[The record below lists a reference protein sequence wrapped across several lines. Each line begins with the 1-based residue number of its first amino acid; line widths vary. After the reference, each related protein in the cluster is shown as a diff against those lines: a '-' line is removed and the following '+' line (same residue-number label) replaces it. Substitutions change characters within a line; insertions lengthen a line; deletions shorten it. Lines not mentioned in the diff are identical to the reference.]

1 MAKSAKA
8 SRPPPTRKMRCAIY
22 TRKSSEE
29 GLEQAF
35 NSLDAQREACAAFI
49 LSQKHEGWTVLP
61 MLYDDGGF
69 SGGTMDRPA
78 LQRLLDDI
86 REGQVDVVVVY
97 KIDRL
102 TRSLFDFAKIV
113 EAFDAH
119 GVSFVSIT
127 QQFNTTT
134 SMGRLTLNV
143 LLSFAQFEREVAG
156 ERIRDKIAASKKKG
170 MWMGGLPS
178 LGYDVQNRKLVV
190 NEEEART
197 VVHIFRRYGELR
209 SVRVLQEELDV
220 AGIRSKRRIL
230 ADGSPFGGQK
240 LSRGALY
247 LMLQNR
253 IYRGEITHKGNA
265 YLAEHQPIV
274 DKVLWDQVQ
283 AILAENRVDRA
294 TGPAAKQPSLLAGLI
309 FDESGERLTP
319 SHAVKKGTR
328 YRYYVSRSLIVGT
341 AKDKSTGR
349 RIPAAN
355 LETLVITKLRSF
367 LADEGAVLNVIREEH
382 VDGAAQSR
390 LIGRGVK
397 IAKEIESLR
406 PDQMRA
412 MLITL
417 ISRIDIRPDCV
428 EISVCRSRLVE
439 LLGSG
444 SIDLV
449 TQQGTPDNEAKD
461 VLTMTVKARLQRV
474 GREMKMLVEN
484 TDDQTIAD
492 PALLR
497 IVARAHDI
505 KERLMQKS
513 GLNLY
518 AIASQEHVTPGYIS
532 RLLRLSSL
540 APDIITAI
548 VNGKNPPQLTA
559 KKLMR
564 LALEIPVDWTAQ
576 LKLLGFHAR

>member
-8 SRPPPTRKMRCAIY
+8 SRPPTGKMRCAIY

-35 NSLDAQREACAAFI
+35 NSLDAQREACAAFV
-49 LSQKHEGWTVLP
+49 LSQKHEGWVVLP
-61 MLYDDGGF
+61 ALYDDGGF

-86 REGQVDVVVVY
+86 RAGQVDVVVVY

-113 EAFDAH
+113 EAFDAR

-190 NEEEART
+190 NEEEAGT
-197 VVHIFRRYGELR
+197 VVHIFRRYVELR
-209 SVRVLQEELDV
+209 SVRVLQAELDA

-230 ADGSPFGGQK
+230 ADGTPFGGQK

-253 IYRGEITHKGNA
+253 ICRGEITHKGNA
-265 YLAEHQPIV
+265 YPGEHQPII
-274 DKVLWDQVQ
+274 DRALWDEVQ

-294 TGPAAKQPSLLAGLI
+294 TRADAKQPSLLAGLI

-349 RIPAAN
+349 RIPASN
-355 LETLVITKLRSF
+355 LETLIITKLRSF

-390 LIGRGVK
+390 LIARGVK
-397 IAKEIESLR
+397 IAKEIESLT
-406 PDQMRA
+406 PDRIRA
-412 MLITL
+412 MLMTL
-417 ISRIDIRPDCV
+417 ISRADIRPDCV
-428 EISVCRSRLVE
+428 EISVRRSRLVE

-449 TQQGTPDNEAKD
+449 TQRATPDDEAEA
-461 VLTMTVKARLQRV
+461 VLTLTVRARLQRV

-484 TDDQTIAD
+484 TDDQTEAD
-492 PALLR
+492 PTLLR

-505 KERLMQKS
+505 QERLMQKS
-513 GLNLY
+513 GLTLH
-518 AIASQEHVTPGYIS
+518 AIASQEHVTPGYVS

-564 LALEIPVDWTAQ
+564 LALEIPFDWTAQ
-576 LKLLGFHAR
+576 RKLLGFHAR

>member
-8 SRPPPTRKMRCAIY
+8 PRPPTRKMRCAIY

-35 NSLDAQREACAAFI
+35 NSLDAQREACAAFV
-49 LSQKHEGWTVLP
+49 LSQKHEGWTVLQT
-61 MLYDDGGF
+61 LYDDGGF

-78 LQRLLDDI
+78 LKLLLGDI
-86 REGQVDVVVVY
+86 GAGKVDVVVVY

-113 EAFDAH
+113 EAFDAR

-190 NEEEART
+190 NKEEAGT
-197 VVHIFRRYGELR
+197 VLHIFRRYVEFR
-209 SVRVLQEELDV
+209 SVRVLQAELDA

-230 ADGSPFGGQK
+230 EDGTPFGGQK

-265 YLAEHQPIV
+265 YPAEHQPIV
-274 DKVLWDQVQ
+274 DEVLWDQVQ
-283 AILAENRVDRA
+283 AILAENRVDRSIGA
-294 TGPAAKQPSLLAGLI
+294 GAKQPSLLAGLI

-349 RIPAAN
+349 RIPASN
-355 LETLVITKLRSF
+355 LETLVITKLQSF

-382 VDGAAQSR
+382 VDGVAQNR
-390 LIGRGVK
+390 LIARGVE
-397 IAKEIESLR
+397 IAKEIESLT
-406 PDQMRA
+406 PDRIRA
-412 MLITL
+412 MLMTL
-417 ISRIDIRPDCV
+417 ISRVDIRPDCV
-428 EISVCRSRLVE
+428 EISVPRSRLIE

-444 SIDLV
+444 SIDLG
-449 TQQGTPDNEAKD
+449 THQGTPANEGMP
-461 VLTMTVKARLQRV
+461 VLTLTVRARLQRV

-484 TDDQTIAD
+484 TDDQTEAD

-505 KERLMQKS
+505 QEHLMQKS
-513 GLNLY
+513 GLTLH
-518 AIASQEHVTPGYIS
+518 AIASPGARYA
-532 RLLRLSSL
+532 RLRLSSL
-540 APDIITAI
+540 APFF
-548 VNGKNPPQLTA
+548 VG
-559 KKLMR
+559 
-564 LALEIPVDWTAQ
+564 
-576 LKLLGFHAR
+576 ARYHHCDC

>member
-8 SRPPPTRKMRCAIY
+8 SRPPTRKMRCAIY

-35 NSLDAQREACAAFI
+35 NSLDAQREACAAFV
-49 LSQKHEGWTVLP
+49 LSQKHEGWVVLP
-61 MLYDDGGF
+61 ALYDDGGF

-86 REGQVDVVVVY
+86 RAGQVDVVVVY

-113 EAFDAH
+113 EAFDAR

-190 NEEEART
+190 NEEEAGT
-197 VVHIFRRYGELR
+197 VVHIFRRYVELR
-209 SVRVLQEELDV
+209 SVRVLQAELDA

-230 ADGSPFGGQK
+230 ADGTPFGGQK

-265 YLAEHQPIV
+265 YPAEHQPIV

-294 TGPAAKQPSLLAGLI
+294 IGADAKQPSLLAGLI

-367 LADEGAVLNVIREEH
+367 LADEGAILDAIRHEYA
-382 VDGAAQSR
+382 DGECPEPANHSWPLESR
-390 LIGRGVK
+390 KRSN
-397 IAKEIESLR
+397 SLR
-406 PDQMRA
+406 Q
-412 MLITL
+412 T
-417 ISRIDIRPDCV
+417 
-428 EISVCRSRLVE
+428 
-439 LLGSG
+439 GS
-444 SIDLV
+444 
-449 TQQGTPDNEAKD
+449 
-461 VLTMTVKARLQRV
+461 
-474 GREMKMLVEN
+474 
-484 TDDQTIAD
+484 
-492 PALLR
+492 
-497 IVARAHDI
+497 
-505 KERLMQKS
+505 
-513 GLNLY
+513 
-518 AIASQEHVTPGYIS
+518 
-532 RLLRLSSL
+532 
-540 APDIITAI
+540 APC
-548 VNGKNPPQLTA
+548 
-559 KKLMR
+559 
-564 LALEIPVDWTAQ
+564 
-576 LKLLGFHAR
+576 

>member
-8 SRPPPTRKMRCAIY
+8 SRPPSRKMRCAIY

-35 NSLDAQREACAAFI
+35 NSLDAQREACAAFV

-61 MLYDDGGF
+61 TLYDDGGF
-69 SGGTMDRPA
+69 SGGTLDRPA
-78 LQRLLDDI
+78 LKRLLADI
-86 REGQVDVVVVY
+86 GAGKVDVVVVY

-113 EAFDAH
+113 EIFDAR

-127 QQFNTTT
+127 QQFNTST

-143 LLSFAQFEREVAG
+143 LLSFAQFERELAG

-190 NEEEART
+190 NEEEAGT
-197 VVHIFRRYGELR
+197 VVHIFRRYVELR
-209 SVRVLQEELDV
+209 SVRVLQAELD
-220 AGIRSKRRIL
+220 AAEIRSKPRIL
-230 ADGSPFGGQK
+230 ADGTPFGGQK

-247 LMLQNR
+247 LMLPNR

-265 YLAEHQPIV
+265 YPGEHPAIIE
-274 DKVLWDQVQ
+274 KELWDEVQ
-283 AILAENRVDRA
+283 AVLAENRVDRA
-294 TGPAAKQPSLLAGLI
+294 TRVDAKQPSLLAGLI
-309 FDESGERLTP
+309 FDKSGERLTP

-328 YRYYVSRSLIVGT
+328 YRYYVSRSLIVGA

-355 LETLVITKLRSF
+355 LETLVITRLRSF
-367 LADEGAVLNVIREEH
+367 LADEGAVLNVIREEY
-382 VDGAAQSR
+382 VDGAAQGR
-390 LIGRGVK
+390 LIARGVK
-397 IAKEIESLR
+397 IAKEIESLT
-406 PDQMRA
+406 PDRIRA
-412 MLITL
+412 MLMTL
-417 ISRIDIRPDCV
+417 IGRVDIRPDRV
-428 EISVCRSRLVE
+428 EISVRRSRLVE

-444 SIDLV
+444 SIELV
-449 TQQGTPDNEAKD
+449 TQGTPDNEAKD
-461 VLTMTVKARLQRV
+461 ILMLTVRARLQRV

-484 TDDQTIAD
+484 TDDQIEAD
-492 PALLR
+492 PALLQ

-505 KERLMQKS
+505 QERLMQKS
-513 GLNLY
+513 GLTLH
-518 AIASQEHVTPGYIS
+518 AIASQEHVTPGYVS

-564 LALEIPVDWTAQ
+564 LALEIPVEWNAQ
-576 LKLLGFHAR
+576 RKLLGFHAR

>member
-1 MAKSAKA
+1 
-8 SRPPPTRKMRCAIY
+8 
-22 TRKSSEE
+22 
-29 GLEQAF
+29 
-35 NSLDAQREACAAFI
+35 
-49 LSQKHEGWTVLP
+49 
-61 MLYDDGGF
+61 
-69 SGGTMDRPA
+69 MDRPA
-78 LQRLLDDI
+78 LQRLLGDI
-86 REGQVDVVVVY
+86 RAGQVDVVVVY

-113 EAFDAH
+113 EAFDAR

-143 LLSFAQFEREVAG
+143 LLSFAQFEREVAS

-178 LGYDVQNRKLVV
+178 LGYDVQNRRLVV
-190 NEEEART
+190 NEEEAGT
-197 VVHIFRRYGELR
+197 VGHIFRRYVELR
-209 SVRVLQEELDV
+209 SVRVLQEELD
-220 AGIRSKRRIL
+220 AAEIRSKRRIL
-230 ADGSPFGGQK
+230 ADGTPFGGQK

-247 LMLQNR
+247 LMLQNH

-265 YLAEHQPIV
+265 YPAEHQPIV
-274 DKVLWDQVQ
+274 DEVLWDQVQ

-294 TGPAAKQPSLLAGLI
+294 TGMDAKQPSLLAGLI

-319 SHAVKKGTR
+319 SHAVKKATR

-349 RIPAAN
+349 RIPASN
-355 LETLVITKLRSF
+355 LETLIITKLRSF

-390 LIGRGVK
+390 LIARGVK
-397 IAKEIESLR
+397 IAKEIESLT
-406 PDQMRA
+406 PDRIRA
-412 MLITL
+412 MLMTL
-417 ISRIDIRPDCV
+417 LSRVDIRPDCV
-428 EISVCRSRLVE
+428 EISVRRSRLIE

-449 TQQGTPDNEAKD
+449 TQRGTPDNEAKD
-461 VLTMTVKARLQRV
+461 ILTLTVRARLQRV

-484 TDDQTIAD
+484 SDDQTEAD

-497 IVARAHDI
+497 IVARAHDLQ
-505 KERLMQKS
+505 ERLMQKT
-513 GLNLY
+513 GLTLHD
-518 AIASQEHVTPGYIS
+518 IAGQEHVTPCYVS

-548 VNGKNPPQLTA
+548 VDGKNPPQLTA

-564 LALEIPVDWTAQ
+564 LALQIPVDWIAQ
-576 LKLLGFHAR
+576 RKLLGFHAG

>member
-1 MAKSAKA
+1 MAKSGKA
-8 SRPPPTRKMRCAIY
+8 SRPPTGKMRCAIY

-35 NSLDAQREACAAFI
+35 NSLDAQREACAAFVI
-49 LSQKHEGWTVLP
+49 SQKHEGWVVLST
-61 MLYDDGGF
+61 LYDDGGF

-78 LQRLLDDI
+78 RQRLLTDI
-86 REGQVDVVVVY
+86 RADQVDVVVVY

-113 EAFDAH
+113 EAFDAR

-143 LLSFAQFEREVAG
+143 LLSFAQFEREVSD
-156 ERIRDKIAASKKKG
+156 ERICDKIAASKKKG

-190 NEEEART
+190 NKEEAGT
-197 VVHIFRRYGELR
+197 VVHIFRRYVQLR
-209 SVRVLQEELDV
+209 SVRALRAELDA

-230 ADGSPFGGQK
+230 ADGTPLGGQK

-265 YLAEHQPIV
+265 YPGEHPAIIE
-274 DKVLWDQVQ
+274 KELWDEVQVV
-283 AILAENRVDRA
+283 LAENRVDRT
-294 TGPAAKQPSLLAGLI
+294 TGADAKQPSLLAGLI
-309 FDESGERLTP
+309 FDENGEQLTP

-367 LADEGAVLNVIREEH
+367 LADEGAVFDVIREEY
-382 VDGAAQSR
+382 VDGAAQAR
-390 LIGRGVK
+390 LIARGVK
-397 IAKEIESLR
+397 IAKEIESLM
-406 PDQMRA
+406 PDRIRA
-412 MLITL
+412 MLMAL
-417 ISRIDIRPDCV
+417 LSRVDIRPDRV
-428 EISVCRSRLVE
+428 EITIRRGFLVQLLRAAQSVE
-439 LLGSG
+439 LGM
-444 SIDLV
+444 
-449 TQQGTPDNEAKD
+449 QGGKPSAASNDI
-461 VLTMTVKARLQRV
+461 LTLTVKARLQRV
-474 GREMKMLVEN
+474 GREMRMLVEN
-484 TDDQTIAD
+484 SDDQTNAD
-492 PALLR
+492 PGLLR

-505 KERLMQKS
+505 QARLTQDTELTMHIIARKERVS
-513 GLNLY
+513 ANY
-518 AIASQEHVTPGYIS
+518 VY
-532 RLLRLSSL
+532 RLLRIPSL

-548 VNGKNPPQLTA
+548 INGKNPPHLTA

-564 LALEIPVDWTAQ
+564 LTPQIPVGWAEQ
-576 LKLLGFHAR
+576 RKLLGFQ

>member
-1 MAKSAKA
+1 MAKSEKA
-8 SRPPPTRKMRCAIY
+8 SRSPTRKMRCAIY

-29 GLEQAF
+29 GLEQTF
-35 NSLDAQREACAAFI
+35 NSLDAQREACAAFV
-49 LSQKHEGWTVLP
+49 LSQKHRGWVALSA
-61 MLYDDGGF
+61 LYDDGGF

-78 LQRLLDDI
+78 LQRLLSDI
-86 REGQVDVVVVY
+86 REGEVDVVVVY

-102 TRSLFDFAKIV
+102 TRSLIDFAKIV
-113 EAFDAH
+113 ETFDAR

-178 LGYDVQNRKLVV
+178 LGYVAQNRKLVV
-190 NEEEART
+190 NEEEAGT
-197 VVHIFRRYGELR
+197 VVHIFRRYVELR
-209 SVRVLQEELDV
+209 SVRGLQEELDA

-230 ADGSPFGGQK
+230 ADGTPFGGQK

-247 LMLQNR
+247 LMLQNC

-265 YLAEHQPIV
+265 YPGEHQPIV
-274 DKVLWDQVQ
+274 DEVLWDQVQ

-294 TGPAAKQPSLLAGLI
+294 TGADAKQPSLLVGLI

-328 YRYYVSRSLIVGT
+328 YRYYVSSSLIVGT

-355 LETLVITKLRSF
+355 LEILVITKLRSF
-367 LADEGAVLNVIREEH
+367 LADQGAVLDVIREEH

-390 LIGRGVK
+390 LIDRGVK
-397 IAKEIESLR
+397 IAKEIESLT
-406 PDQMRA
+406 PDRIRA
-412 MLITL
+412 MLTTL
-417 ISRIDIRPDCV
+417 ISRVDIRPDCV
-428 EISVCRSRLVE
+428 EISLRRSRLVE
-439 LLGSG
+439 LLGSD
-444 SIDLV
+444 SIELV
-449 TQQGTPDNEAKD
+449 MQHGTPDKEAKE
-461 VLTMTVKARLQRV
+461 VLILTVRARLQRV
-474 GREMKMLVEN
+474 GREMRMTVEN
-484 TDDQTIAD
+484 TDDQTRAD

-497 IVARAHDI
+497 IVARAHDLQ
-505 KERLMQKS
+505 ERLMQKS
-513 GLNLY
+513 GLTLH
-518 AIASQEHVTPGYIS
+518 AIASQERVTPGYVS
-532 RLLRLSSL
+532 RLLRLTSL
-540 APDIITAI
+540 APDIVTAI
-548 VNGKNPPQLTA
+548 INGRNRPSSPP
-559 KKLMR
+559 R
-564 LALEIPVDWTAQ
+564 S
-576 LKLLGFHAR
+576 

>member
-1 MAKSAKA
+1 
-8 SRPPPTRKMRCAIY
+8 MRCAIY

-61 MLYDDGGF
+61 TLYDDGGF

-78 LQRLLDDI
+78 LQRLLGDI
-86 REGQVDVVVVY
+86 GAGKVDVVVVY

-113 EAFDAH
+113 EAFDAQ

-190 NEEEART
+190 NDEEALT
-197 VVHIFRRYGELR
+197 VVHIFQRYVQLR
-209 SVRVLQEELDV
+209 SVRALQAELDA
-220 AGIRSKRRIL
+220 AGIRSKRRTL
-230 ADGSPFGGQK
+230 ADGTPYGGQK

-265 YLAEHQPIV
+265 YPGEHPAIV
-274 DKVLWDQVQ
+274 DKPLWDQVQ
-283 AILAENRVDRA
+283 AILAENRVNRA
-294 TGPAAKQPSLLAGLI
+294 TGSDAKHPSLLVGLA
-309 FDESGERLTP
+309 FDENGERLTP

-328 YRYYVSRSLIVGT
+328 YRYYVSTSLITGT
-341 AKDKSTGR
+341 AKDRSKGR

-355 LETLVITKLRSF
+355 LETLVITRLRTL
-367 LADEGAVLNVIREEH
+367 LADRGAILDAIQNEYPGAVEQN
-382 VDGAAQSR
+382 R
-390 LIGRGVK
+390 LIRRGRQ
-397 IAKEIESLR
+397 IAEELGTLA
-406 PDQMRA
+406 PDQTRA
-412 MLITL
+412 ILMTL
-417 ISRIDIRPDCV
+417 LSRVDIRPDRV
-428 EISVCRSRLVE
+428 EINIRRCYLIE
-439 LLGSG
+439 LLDGQ
-444 SIDLV
+444 SINPT
-449 TQQGTPDNEAKD
+449 TQGRKPDKESED
-461 VLTMTVKARLQRV
+461 VLTLTVRARLQRV
-474 GREMKMLVEN
+474 GREMRMLVEN
-484 TDDQTIAD
+484 TDDQTTAD
-492 PALLR
+492 PGLLR
-497 IVARAHDI
+497 IVARAHEI
-505 KERLMQKS
+505 QERLMQNTD
-513 GLNLY
+513 LTVHV
-518 AIASQEHVTPGYIS
+518 IASQEQVSANYVY
-532 RLLRLSSL
+532 RLLRLPTL

-564 LALEIPVDWTAQ
+564 LTPQIPVDWAEQ
-576 LKLLGFHAR
+576 RKLLGFQQR